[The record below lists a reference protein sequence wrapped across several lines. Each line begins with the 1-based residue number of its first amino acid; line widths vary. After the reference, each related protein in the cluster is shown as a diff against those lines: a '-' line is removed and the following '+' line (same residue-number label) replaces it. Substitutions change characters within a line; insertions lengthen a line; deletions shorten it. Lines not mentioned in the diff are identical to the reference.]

1 MDGPSLILGNCGQSN
16 PKNNSANSIQ
26 MAKYS
31 VGDKVVDIKSLEKG
45 MICEVGPAQRGRQ
58 RYTVNFGGEERDVF
72 EPFIKPDCDITD
84 AYARCKANVY
94 DAFPIFSRNNTSFKI
109 KNSNNSTISSL
120 KASRTMFQPYQ
131 YKPLLKFLNS
141 PSRRLLI
148 ADEVGLGKTIEAGHI
163 MMELKARR
171 ELKNVLIICP
181 KSLIPKWQDELEY
194 KFGLMFKS
202 YDNAN
207 DFMQDFRDRNGVV
220 HGILNYEKLMYNPD
234 KEKTSKII
242 KAVIENEYHFS
253 LVICDESHRLRNR
266 HTMYHG
272 VSELVSRT
280 DAAIFMSATP
290 VMMRDEDLY
299 NQLHLLDPDRYNNY
313 EIFSNLLRENAPFVY
328 ALTGVNQRLPLPEIA
343 EKLRSSV
350 VKSIFTIG
358 DFNFYR
364 EVTIDE
370 KFASYPI
377 YNRIIRSLTSG
388 EDTDELRAQLQYD
401 LSSMSVMN
409 NIFSR
414 SRKVEVKT
422 EMKSYPKRNPQILP
436 VILEGYEKEMYDK
449 VIEDYIDSNS
459 YTYDGVKYTF
469 SESTLGLIKKKE
481 QIASSVFAHLNKM
494 SDLEQGIDAYEEFAD
509 AKFSQLLS
517 VIKDVESHNGGKV
530 IVFATYIPTI
540 KYLQIR
546 LKKHGYENVAIYGGI
561 KNRKEV
567 IDEFHY
573 NPNIKILVSSEVG
586 SEGLDMQFCN
596 TLINY
601 DLPWNP
607 MVVEQRIGRVDRFGQ
622 EAEVVNIYN
631 ILVDGSIQNRIFG
644 RLFDRIGLFRGT
656 VGDMDAILNAE
667 IEEGKKVFSIL
678 QLIENMKNELYA
690 VKLTP
695 EERERK
701 IEKINLAI
709 ENQKVT
715 ISKLEEGL
723 NNSLTND
730 AFFKQEIERILKN
743 NAYVTETEI
752 LNYVRSIIK
761 DELTTC
767 DLVDLGGSIYELR
780 LPKTNLNVLQN
791 FLTAYRPASQEYD
804 ITFGDFKRQ
813 IRDKSVIRL
822 TFNQQVA
829 YSEQNLFH
837 INIYHPIVVAALQY
851 YTSKSSDMNSTF
863 NYGLNSDDVLH
874 AGDSFYLAI
883 YRMSNTYRL
892 LGAEKNMETL
902 YPLVYNIKTQ
912 ELITNRQI
920 SDRIFSRSQ
929 TEGFIMNKDLTGIT
943 SELIESMRDE
953 FLYAISEEKNN
964 RSETQ
969 LEQILNDQKRE
980 SEQSQE
986 YYTIRINRI
995 KDRVAV
1001 YKSDLNNAEIRVDDA
1016 AIKKY
1021 KGLLA
1026 RAEGELRAMEN
1037 KRDEDY
1043 QRINADPNFSIKE
1056 KLVSLSLINVI

>member
-1 MDGPSLILGNCGQSN
+1 
-16 PKNNSANSIQ
+16 

-31 VGDKVVDIKSLEKG
+31 IGDKVVDIKSLEKG
-45 MICEVGPAQRGRQ
+45 MISEVGPAQRGRQ

-72 EPFIKPDCDITD
+72 EPFIKPDIDITD

-109 KNSNNSTISSL
+109 RNSNNSTISSL

-163 MMELKARR
+163 MMELKARG
-171 ELKNVLIICP
+171 ELKNVLIVCP
-181 KSLIPKWQDELEY
+181 KSLIPKWRDELEY
-194 KFGLMFKS
+194 KFGLLFKE
-202 YDNAN
+202 YENAN
-207 DFMQDFRDRNGVV
+207 DFLQDFRSRNGDI

-234 KEKTSKII
+234 KERTSKIVWGI
-242 KAVIENEYHFS
+242 IENEFHFS
-253 LVICDESHRLRNR
+253 LVVCDESHRLRNK

-280 DAAIFMSATP
+280 DAAVFMSATP
-290 VMMRDEDLY
+290 VMMRDEDLF
-299 NQLHLLDPDRYNNY
+299 NQLHLLDPERYNNY

-328 ALTGVNQRLPLPEIA
+328 ALTAVNHRQPLPEIA
-343 EKLRSSV
+343 DNLREST
-350 VKSIFTIG
+350 VKSVYSVG
-358 DFNFYR
+358 DYSFYK

-370 KFASYPI
+370 KFADYPI
-377 YNRIIRSLTSG
+377 YQRIIRNLTSG

-422 EMKSYPKRNPQILP
+422 EMKAYPKRNPQILP
-436 VILEGYEKEMYDK
+436 VILEDFEKEMYDK

-459 YTYDGVKYTF
+459 YTYDGIKYTF
-469 SESTLGLIKKKE
+469 SESTLGFIKRKE
-481 QIASSVFAHLNKM
+481 QVASSVFAHLNTTK
-494 SDLEQGIDAYEEFAD
+494 DLDDGVDAYEDYED
-509 AKFSQLLS
+509 AKFNQLLS
-517 VIKDVESHNGGKV
+517 VIKDVEAHEDGKV

-540 KYLQIR
+540 KYLRIR
-546 LKKHGYENVAIYGGI
+546 LRKHGYENVAIYGGV

-573 NPNIKILVSSEVG
+573 NPDIKVLVSSEVG

-596 TLINY
+596 TLVNY

-607 MVVEQRIGRVDRFGQ
+607 MVVEQRIGRIDRFGQ

-631 ILVDGSIQNRIFG
+631 ILVDGSIQNQIFG

-667 IEEGKKVFSIL
+667 IEEGKQAFSIL

-690 VKLTP
+690 VKLTA
-695 EERERK
+695 EEREKK
-701 IEKINLAI
+701 IERINLAI

-723 NNSLTND
+723 SNSLTND
-730 AFFKQEIERILKN
+730 AFFKQEIQRILNN
-743 NAYVTETEI
+743 NAYVTEIEL
-752 LNYVRSIIK
+752 LNYVRSVLR

-767 DLVDLGGSIYELR
+767 DLVDMGGSVYELR
-780 LPKTNLNVLQN
+780 LPKSNINVLQN
-791 FLTAYRPASQEYD
+791 FLTFYRPSTQEYD
-804 ITFGDFKRQ
+804 ITFSDFKRQ
-813 IRDKSVIRL
+813 IRDKSVLRI

-829 YSEQNLFH
+829 YAEQDLYH
-837 INIYHPIVVAALQY
+837 INIYHPIIVATLQY
-851 YTSKSSDMNSTF
+851 YSTKNTESNTTF
-863 NYGLNSDDVLH
+863 NYGLNADDMLKT
-874 AGDSFYLAI
+874 GDSYFLAV
-883 YRMSNTYRL
+883 YRMTNSYRL
-892 LGAEKNMETL
+892 LGAEKKMETL
-902 YPLVYNIKTQ
+902 YPLVYDIKAN
-912 ELITNRQI
+912 EFITNRQI
-920 SDRIFSRSQ
+920 TDRIFSRSQ
-929 TEGFIMNKDLTGIT
+929 TEGFVQNKDLSGVTE
-943 SELIESMRDE
+943 ELIEDMRDD
-953 FLYAISEEKNN
+953 FLFAISEEKEM
-964 RSETQ
+964 RSQSQ

-980 SEQSQE
+980 SEQSEQ
-986 YYTIRINRI
+986 YYNVRVTRI
-995 KDRVAV
+995 KERVAG
-1001 YKSDLNNAEIRVDDA
+1001 YKADLLWAEQRVDDA
-1016 AIKKY
+1016 DIKRL
-1021 KGLLA
+1021 KGLVA

-1037 KRDEDY
+1037 KRDEDL
-1043 QRINADPNFSIKE
+1043 QRINEDPKLSIKE